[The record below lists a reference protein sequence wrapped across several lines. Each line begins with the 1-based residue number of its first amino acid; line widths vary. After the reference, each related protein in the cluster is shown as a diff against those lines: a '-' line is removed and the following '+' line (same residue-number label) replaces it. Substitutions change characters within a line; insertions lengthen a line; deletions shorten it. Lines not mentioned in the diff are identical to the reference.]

1 MHDVAR
7 RIVEDRRR
15 PLQEAMDEMTD
26 EEALAFVKGLK
37 LLAERLGTGE
47 EN

>member
-1 MHDVAR
+1 
-7 RIVEDRRR
+7 
-15 PLQEAMDEMTD
+15 LTD

-37 LLAERLGTGE
+37 LLAARFGATRGE